1 MAEQADVLPEGRI
14 APVIWARP
22 VFAFTLRNR
31 GLDRAYQIRP
41 TLALA
46 RAGRHGVHDLRY
58 AIERAVEEPFA
69 LKGLQ
74 LLIEQSRRVRPA
86 VRQPQTG
93 LAHGVVRHRLV
104 DRVAKQRLD
113 LHEQFFRMRQ
123 CQIEL
128 PEIRGRGTRRF
139 PIALVSRWQ
148 TWSSLHQQRQ
158 CPLCEAVHRP
168 FSRIALEQPIV
179 SLRYGG
185 ETRAAG
191 DLIHGGTAS
200 RQDAQCPRQ

>member
-1 MAEQADVLPEGRI
+1 MAEQADVLTEGRI
-14 APVIWARP
+14 APVVWSLP
-22 VFAFTLRNR
+22 VFAIALRNC

-58 AIERAVEEPFA
+58 AIERAIEEPFA

-93 LAHGVVRHRLV
+93 LAHGVARHRLV

-113 LHEQFFRMRQ
+113 LHEHFFRMRQ

-128 PEIRGRGTRRF
+128 PEMRGRGTRWF
-139 PIALVSRWQ
+139 SIPLVCKWRSR
-148 TWSSLHQQRQ
+148 SSLYQQRQ

-168 FSRIALEQPIV
+168 ISRIAFE
-179 SLRYGG
+179 
-185 ETRAAG
+185 
-191 DLIHGGTAS
+191 
-200 RQDAQCPRQ
+200 